1 MDMSALRPA
10 SQQSTHKNTSEIKT
24 TTIDSHENSDLPLNP
39 MEAGETSDEEDGFGQ
54 QQHSESAFS
63 GANTPKPFEI
73 TGIRVQ
79 RGTNAVI
86 DGNGLG
92 WPGVSVIFAFRG
104 SL

>member
-1 MDMSALRPA
+1 
-10 SQQSTHKNTSEIKT
+10 
-24 TTIDSHENSDLPLNP
+24 
-39 MEAGETSDEEDGFGQ
+39 MEAGETSDEEGGFGQ
-54 QQHSESAFS
+54 QQPSDDSESAFS